1 VTRERWDEELPLGR
15 WLDAVAAPQPLPAG
29 GRVAS
34 ISLAFAAALVEK
46 IARIVLRSP
55 SRAPLHADAELVVE
69 RAQAL
74 RPYVL
79 DIGEA
84 DDRAYA
90 AILAARRGAGQAPS
104 PSLTDAELSAA
115 RTQLHLIEQCAEVAA
130 LARRLAA
137 GLPQTLRADL
147 ATASHLAL
155 AGARSAHGNLLSDL
169 ENLGDTVA
177 ADTVRH
183 AAAAA
188 LERVTAPADENRA
201 ARDERRAT
209 DALPPPEGGRA

>member
-1 VTRERWDEELPLGR
+1 MTRERWDEDLPLGR

-34 ISLAFAAALVEK
+34 INLAFAAALVEK

-55 SRAPLHADAELVVE
+55 GRAALHPEAELVVE

-90 AILAARRGAGQAPS
+90 AILAARRPGSGEAPS
-104 PSLTDAELSAA
+104 PSLADAELAAA
-115 RTQLHLIEQCAEVAA
+115 RTQWHLIEQCVEVDD

-155 AGARSAHGNLLSDL
+155 AAARSAHGNLLSDL
-169 ENLGDTVA
+169 ANLGDSVA
-177 ADTVRH
+177 ADTMRH
-183 AAAAA
+183 AA
-188 LERVTAPADENRA
+188 
-201 ARDERRAT
+201 
-209 DALPPPEGGRA
+209 GRAIDKLQAPQQ

>member
-1 VTRERWDEELPLGR
+1 MTRERWDEELPLGR

-34 ISLAFAAALVEK
+34 INLAFAAALVEK

-55 SRAPLHADAELVVE
+55 SRAPLHAEAELVVE

-90 AILAARRGAGQAPS
+90 AILAARRPGAGQVPS
-104 PSLTDAELSAA
+104 QSLADAELSAA

-130 LARRLAA
+130 LARRLAS

-155 AGARSAHGNLLSDL
+155 AAARSAHGNVLSDL
-169 ENLGDTVA
+169 QNLGATVA

-183 AAAAA
+183 AAASA
-188 LERVTAPADENRA
+188 LDRVTDEPPRRTNDHSRETADARLPQQGDRA
-201 ARDERRAT
+201 
-209 DALPPPEGGRA
+209 

>member
-1 VTRERWDEELPLGR
+1 VTRERWDDELPLGR

-34 ISLAFAAALVEK
+34 IALAFAAALVEK

-55 SRAPLHADAELVVE
+55 ARAALHADAELVVE
-69 RAQAL
+69 RVQAL

-90 AILAARRGAGQAPS
+90 AILAARRPGSGIAPS
-104 PSLTDAELSAA
+104 QSLADAELSAA
-115 RTQLHLIEQCAEVAA
+115 RTQLHLMEQCVEVSA
-130 LARRLAA
+130 LSRRLAA
-137 GLPQTLRADL
+137 GLPETLRADL

-155 AGARSAHGNLLSDL
+155 ASARSAQGNLVSDL
-169 ENLGDTVA
+169 ANLGDTVA
-177 ADTVRH
+177 ADTIRH
-183 AAAAA
+183 AA
-188 LERVTAPADENRA
+188 DRA
-201 ARDERRAT
+201 MEK
-209 DALPPPEGGRA
+209 LLGEPLQQ